1 MSDFTVVDRRGMRRS
16 AASSNFYVG
25 DPNTE
30 MRRLRQAGY
39 TLPKS
44 PVQARIE
51 AKRVADTA
59 TRTSLTEA
67 TNRSIMSEMRR
78 NRMASGMRRTG
89 SNVQMAMPKVREP
102 FASLEDRGIPYDT
115 QDLRDLSTIRRWC
128 RLWYT
133 THDLVPLLIDIYSK
147 FPVVGLEFRS
157 TDKKIQE
164 FYEQMFMDDLNYG
177 EFLSEG
183 LGREFFTVGEVTS
196 LAHFNESLGIWSS
209 EEVLNPE
216 MIRVS
221 KSLFVQQ
228 ERIQLMVKELVENLR
243 SGPSGGGDAEETPS
257 ERLERT
263 HEYCCT
269 PKTKVLTADL
279 QWVPVDSL
287 KVGDPIMGFDEYPRP
302 GKGNK
307 RQWVPTRVT
316 ATKSIA
322 GNTYRVVTDGP
333 SVECTDQHRWLAV
346 PQNRNETLPID
357 TTQDE
362 EFYPTYD
369 WRGKEIA
376 RSKPWILRPCNHC
389 GIPMELRPSA
399 AAVTK
404 FCSKRCSN
412 SVKNRQYSSGLNSG
426 QLMWVRTD
434 ELRPGDKIMHLGLWD
449 VEDNRDTGW
458 MGGFL
463 DGEGTLGK
471 TGITFS
477 QNVGPVLDRAL
488 SILGQYKFDYS
499 YHELAPHQKS
509 GKVCARVRIKG
520 GQSELLRALS
530 IFRPVRLLERLADW
544 INGAQIA
551 GDWVTVT
558 EVTHLGSQEVIAL
571 ATSSKTL
578 IAEGMFSH
586 NTQLLKHYPEII
598 KAAAQDDGLDI
609 SDALVSRLVNKAAP
623 WDLRGTPHLLRSFR
637 TLMMEESLNQAQNA
651 VCDRLYAPLILATMG
666 IENMGDG
673 EPWIPDQGELDDLRD
688 DMQNAL
694 AADFKLLVHNF
705 GVNVQS
711 VFGRESV
718 PRFDSD
724 YDRIDAKLLQA
735 WGIGQALIA
744 GGSGAGGAY
753 ASSALN
759 REVCEQLMLTFQK
772 KVLRHMRKRA
782 EVIAEAQEHYD
793 YELKGGVRVP
803 IYREIVQFN
812 EETGEDEI
820 VRVPKLLIPEIEFAC
835 VVPETQV
842 LTPTGM
848 KAMGDLVA
856 GDPVIAWDEDEEQY
870 VHDFVRSTGPR
881 PPEPTVTVTVH
892 SGKSVTCT
900 RDHPFVTQRGWVTAA
915 ALKTSDLI
923 RTSTGAMLPPMIQA
937 RWTPNSLNVA
947 SVLGE
952 GVEVVNNDI
961 VRLSRGG
968 AFCSPFP
975 AVLPTSDETWE
986 LLGHYV
992 ARGSSSR
999 GTTVRWYTKDTE
1011 VRTRIKHLITSVF
1024 GDVKIN
1030 QNSGGIAVYSRP
1042 LACWLT
1048 ALFDGESP
1056 SSLDQIRLLDVSAAR
1071 IFLDAVTAR
1080 EPVLAH
1086 ATPAVHRALH
1096 EMALSTGYK
1105 NDGLVSDDDIA
1116 RFLGLLVGDGNYS
1129 TTHVAL
1135 ETMDQEVIDF
1145 TQSIGGRLG
1154 LQTAVRAQ
1162 DGSKSSKVTFSRP
1175 HQGPRTVERNVLH
1188 SLLRGEEMWGHDGH
1202 HKRVPS
1208 FVWSRGA
1215 EVRAAFLSGYLDAD
1229 GSVIQAKETG
1239 QITIVWS
1246 SVNRA
1251 LLDDCQVLLESL
1263 GIRST
1268 VRTYQVPLG
1277 VKLPQGGSPGRIGDY
1292 SHLTVGHRI
1301 DRKLCQQVLTPL
1313 ISRKAERL
1321 GTPVSE
1327 RTHVHVR
1334 DVCWDQVV
1342 SVIDAGQKE
1351 TVALEV
1357 AINHSHITS
1366 GLGTSN
1372 TLNLRDEAQERQFIA
1387 QLKEMGVP
1395 VSDGTLAVNI
1405 PIKFRE
1411 ELEKQAEETV
1421 SKGLAKAQAMKKLQA
1436 ECDAQG
1442 LPYPDDLVA
1451 SLSATLQLR
1460 QGLAQTEMVEGQ
1472 ADMQEQQIKQ
1482 MQAPAAASMG
1492 LIPGLAPPPPPEE
1505 GQQKTAASGPDAD
1518 GPTASGPGGVEH
1530 GGEEVGLVELP
1541 RNRQRPVESDEQR
1554 ASMPKRLSRGPS
1566 SYGQAKKVPL
1576 NRVERAIRRRASGVT
1591 VDDLVHD
1598 PETYAITNME
1608 AYESQIV
1615 ADWPEILAGGAPDS
1629 RKLLEELLEQYEE
1642 VMGVQPRW

>member
-509 GKVCARVRIKG
+509 GKVCAHVRIKG

-586 NTQLLKHYPEII
+586 NTQLLKHYPEVI

-651 VCDRLYAPLILATMG
+651 VCFPAGTPVLTSTGAKLIEDVTADDEVLTHRGRYRSVVRTMRRDADDAGVTIRWWYDRPMTLTAEHPVYIRRKAVHRGICAVCRRSTDKPHRIVCDDHVASRVEPSGRLQRAVCCLCGAKANAPKSNHCDLHDPDNQSYVEGFIPASEVSVYDQVLHPDSPDSGREYISIWEHLSPSDWVVYDPTDTAWGFSGHDWYDSAATQTKRVAKNRAKKVIDAVRANPGDILRHSRLNAKTSHFRAEYKLTEDLLWLVGLHVADGSAMINNSSGTPHGSVVITLGEHETDIADRAAQVFTDVFGVTPTITPCRGTKAIKVSANSLALAMWFREMCGVKGTKRFPSWAFGLTAPQTAALIRGWMDGDGHTNDVRTQGSTAYRHLQESAAWLMRRAGKITSTFRTEGTGFGVRHHQYVVTTVKTPRRAYPADQGGYWVEVRSVDHHQVTGLVYNLEVDEDNSYCTPIAVHNCDRLYAPLILATMG

-820 VRVPKLLIPEIEFAC
+820 VRVPKLLIPEIEF
-835 VVPETQV
+835 
-842 LTPTGM
+842 
-848 KAMGDLVA
+848 D
-856 GDPVIAWDEDEEQY
+856 
-870 VHDFVRSTGPR
+870 
-881 PPEPTVTVTVH
+881 
-892 SGKSVTCT
+892 
-900 RDHPFVTQRGWVTAA
+900 
-915 ALKTSDLI
+915 
-923 RTSTGAMLPPMIQA
+923 
-937 RWTPNSLNVA
+937 
-947 SVLGE
+947 
-952 GVEVVNNDI
+952 
-961 VRLSRGG
+961 
-968 AFCSPFP
+968 
-975 AVLPTSDETWE
+975 
-986 LLGHYV
+986 
-992 ARGSSSR
+992 
-999 GTTVRWYTKDTE
+999 
-1011 VRTRIKHLITSVF
+1011 
-1024 GDVKIN
+1024 
-1030 QNSGGIAVYSRP
+1030 
-1042 LACWLT
+1042 
-1048 ALFDGESP
+1048 
-1056 SSLDQIRLLDVSAAR
+1056 
-1071 IFLDAVTAR
+1071 
-1080 EPVLAH
+1080 
-1086 ATPAVHRALH
+1086 
-1096 EMALSTGYK
+1096 
-1105 NDGLVSDDDIA
+1105 
-1116 RFLGLLVGDGNYS
+1116 
-1129 TTHVAL
+1129 
-1135 ETMDQEVIDF
+1135 
-1145 TQSIGGRLG
+1145 
-1154 LQTAVRAQ
+1154 
-1162 DGSKSSKVTFSRP
+1162 
-1175 HQGPRTVERNVLH
+1175 
-1188 SLLRGEEMWGHDGH
+1188 
-1202 HKRVPS
+1202 
-1208 FVWSRGA
+1208 
-1215 EVRAAFLSGYLDAD
+1215 
-1229 GSVIQAKETG
+1229 
-1239 QITIVWS
+1239 
-1246 SVNRA
+1246 
-1251 LLDDCQVLLESL
+1251 
-1263 GIRST
+1263 
-1268 VRTYQVPLG
+1268 
-1277 VKLPQGGSPGRIGDY
+1277 
-1292 SHLTVGHRI
+1292 
-1301 DRKLCQQVLTPL
+1301 
-1313 ISRKAERL
+1313 
-1321 GTPVSE
+1321 
-1327 RTHVHVR
+1327 
-1334 DVCWDQVV
+1334 
-1342 SVIDAGQKE
+1342 
-1351 TVALEV
+1351 
-1357 AINHSHITS
+1357 
-1366 GLGTSN
+1366 

>member
-1 MSDFTVVDRRGMRRS
+1 
-16 AASSNFYVG
+16 
-25 DPNTE
+25 
-30 MRRLRQAGY
+30 
-39 TLPKS
+39 
-44 PVQARIE
+44 
-51 AKRVADTA
+51 
-59 TRTSLTEA
+59 
-67 TNRSIMSEMRR
+67 
-78 NRMASGMRRTG
+78 
-89 SNVQMAMPKVREP
+89 
-102 FASLEDRGIPYDT
+102 
-115 QDLRDLSTIRRWC
+115 
-128 RLWYT
+128 
-133 THDLVPLLIDIYSK
+133 
-147 FPVVGLEFRS
+147 
-157 TDKKIQE
+157 
-164 FYEQMFMDDLNYG
+164 
-177 EFLSEG
+177 
-183 LGREFFTVGEVTS
+183 
-196 LAHFNESLGIWSS
+196 
-209 EEVLNPE
+209 
-216 MIRVS
+216 
-221 KSLFVQQ
+221 
-228 ERIQLMVKELVENLR
+228 
-243 SGPSGGGDAEETPS
+243 
-257 ERLERT
+257 
-263 HEYCCT
+263 
-269 PKTKVLTADL
+269 
-279 QWVPVDSL
+279 
-287 KVGDPIMGFDEYPRP
+287 
-302 GKGNK
+302 
-307 RQWVPTRVT
+307 
-316 ATKSIA
+316 
-322 GNTYRVVTDGP
+322 
-333 SVECTDQHRWLAV
+333 
-346 PQNRNETLPID
+346 
-357 TTQDE
+357 
-362 EFYPTYD
+362 
-369 WRGKEIA
+369 
-376 RSKPWILRPCNHC
+376 
-389 GIPMELRPSA
+389 
-399 AAVTK
+399 
-404 FCSKRCSN
+404 
-412 SVKNRQYSSGLNSG
+412 
-426 QLMWVRTD
+426 
-434 ELRPGDKIMHLGLWD
+434 
-449 VEDNRDTGW
+449 
-458 MGGFL
+458 
-463 DGEGTLGK
+463 
-471 TGITFS
+471 
-477 QNVGPVLDRAL
+477 
-488 SILGQYKFDYS
+488 LGQYKFDYS

-509 GKVCARVRIKG
+509 GKVCAHVRIKG

-586 NTQLLKHYPEII
+586 NTQLLKHYPEVI

-820 VRVPKLLIPEIEFAC
+820 VRVPKLLIPEIEF
-835 VVPETQV
+835 
-842 LTPTGM
+842 
-848 KAMGDLVA
+848 D
-856 GDPVIAWDEDEEQY
+856 
-870 VHDFVRSTGPR
+870 
-881 PPEPTVTVTVH
+881 
-892 SGKSVTCT
+892 
-900 RDHPFVTQRGWVTAA
+900 
-915 ALKTSDLI
+915 
-923 RTSTGAMLPPMIQA
+923 
-937 RWTPNSLNVA
+937 
-947 SVLGE
+947 
-952 GVEVVNNDI
+952 
-961 VRLSRGG
+961 
-968 AFCSPFP
+968 
-975 AVLPTSDETWE
+975 
-986 LLGHYV
+986 
-992 ARGSSSR
+992 
-999 GTTVRWYTKDTE
+999 
-1011 VRTRIKHLITSVF
+1011 
-1024 GDVKIN
+1024 
-1030 QNSGGIAVYSRP
+1030 
-1042 LACWLT
+1042 
-1048 ALFDGESP
+1048 
-1056 SSLDQIRLLDVSAAR
+1056 
-1071 IFLDAVTAR
+1071 
-1080 EPVLAH
+1080 
-1086 ATPAVHRALH
+1086 
-1096 EMALSTGYK
+1096 
-1105 NDGLVSDDDIA
+1105 
-1116 RFLGLLVGDGNYS
+1116 
-1129 TTHVAL
+1129 
-1135 ETMDQEVIDF
+1135 
-1145 TQSIGGRLG
+1145 
-1154 LQTAVRAQ
+1154 
-1162 DGSKSSKVTFSRP
+1162 
-1175 HQGPRTVERNVLH
+1175 
-1188 SLLRGEEMWGHDGH
+1188 
-1202 HKRVPS
+1202 
-1208 FVWSRGA
+1208 
-1215 EVRAAFLSGYLDAD
+1215 
-1229 GSVIQAKETG
+1229 
-1239 QITIVWS
+1239 
-1246 SVNRA
+1246 
-1251 LLDDCQVLLESL
+1251 
-1263 GIRST
+1263 
-1268 VRTYQVPLG
+1268 
-1277 VKLPQGGSPGRIGDY
+1277 
-1292 SHLTVGHRI
+1292 
-1301 DRKLCQQVLTPL
+1301 
-1313 ISRKAERL
+1313 
-1321 GTPVSE
+1321 
-1327 RTHVHVR
+1327 
-1334 DVCWDQVV
+1334 
-1342 SVIDAGQKE
+1342 
-1351 TVALEV
+1351 
-1357 AINHSHITS
+1357 
-1366 GLGTSN
+1366 

>member
-1 MSDFTVVDRRGMRRS
+1 MPVSDFTVVDRRGMRRS

-509 GKVCARVRIKG
+509 GKVCAHVRIKG

-586 NTQLLKHYPEII
+586 NTQLLKHYPEVI

-820 VRVPKLLIPEIEFAC
+820 VRVPKLLIPEIEF
-835 VVPETQV
+835 
-842 LTPTGM
+842 
-848 KAMGDLVA
+848 D
-856 GDPVIAWDEDEEQY
+856 
-870 VHDFVRSTGPR
+870 
-881 PPEPTVTVTVH
+881 
-892 SGKSVTCT
+892 
-900 RDHPFVTQRGWVTAA
+900 
-915 ALKTSDLI
+915 
-923 RTSTGAMLPPMIQA
+923 
-937 RWTPNSLNVA
+937 
-947 SVLGE
+947 
-952 GVEVVNNDI
+952 
-961 VRLSRGG
+961 
-968 AFCSPFP
+968 
-975 AVLPTSDETWE
+975 
-986 LLGHYV
+986 
-992 ARGSSSR
+992 
-999 GTTVRWYTKDTE
+999 
-1011 VRTRIKHLITSVF
+1011 
-1024 GDVKIN
+1024 
-1030 QNSGGIAVYSRP
+1030 
-1042 LACWLT
+1042 
-1048 ALFDGESP
+1048 
-1056 SSLDQIRLLDVSAAR
+1056 
-1071 IFLDAVTAR
+1071 
-1080 EPVLAH
+1080 
-1086 ATPAVHRALH
+1086 
-1096 EMALSTGYK
+1096 
-1105 NDGLVSDDDIA
+1105 
-1116 RFLGLLVGDGNYS
+1116 
-1129 TTHVAL
+1129 
-1135 ETMDQEVIDF
+1135 
-1145 TQSIGGRLG
+1145 
-1154 LQTAVRAQ
+1154 
-1162 DGSKSSKVTFSRP
+1162 
-1175 HQGPRTVERNVLH
+1175 
-1188 SLLRGEEMWGHDGH
+1188 
-1202 HKRVPS
+1202 
-1208 FVWSRGA
+1208 
-1215 EVRAAFLSGYLDAD
+1215 
-1229 GSVIQAKETG
+1229 
-1239 QITIVWS
+1239 
-1246 SVNRA
+1246 
-1251 LLDDCQVLLESL
+1251 
-1263 GIRST
+1263 
-1268 VRTYQVPLG
+1268 
-1277 VKLPQGGSPGRIGDY
+1277 
-1292 SHLTVGHRI
+1292 
-1301 DRKLCQQVLTPL
+1301 
-1313 ISRKAERL
+1313 
-1321 GTPVSE
+1321 
-1327 RTHVHVR
+1327 
-1334 DVCWDQVV
+1334 
-1342 SVIDAGQKE
+1342 
-1351 TVALEV
+1351 
-1357 AINHSHITS
+1357 
-1366 GLGTSN
+1366 

>member
-183 LGREFFTVGEVTS
+183 LGREFFTCMVAGTPVMTQRGHKPVEDVSVGDLVLTRSGEFKPVLGTTITPVSEEVVSVRPRFGQPVTMTARHRVWVRRDGVEQWIEAKDIRGQQDGVADQVYVPVPAPDSRPGVTVLNLWDHLDRDSWRSFGDVIVDPPNKSRGVRGNTAAGIAKLMSECGYGPDDIFSGSGYKRQAHPRHHLFTVTDDFLWFLGVVIGDGNATPDKGTVKIIFNAHEVDFAERAAKVWYQITGRDAIIKHVGNQIDVHCHDWMWTHVLRDMTYRPDKSRRLPFWFTDLSPTQAQALYQGLSDSDGYTNESGLCFTQSDRYLIEDAAFLVRSFGVIPRVYNLGCHPTSFSRKNQYSLRPARHSSYFEKEDDGYWVTVWKTGRESYTGNVYDLTVQDDHSFVVSGFSVHNCGEVTS

-509 GKVCARVRIKG
+509 GKVCAHVRIKG

-586 NTQLLKHYPEII
+586 NTQLLKHYPEVI

-673 EPWIPDQGELDDLRD
+673 EPWIPNQGELDDLRD

-820 VRVPKLLIPEIEFAC
+820 VRVPKLLIPEIEF
-835 VVPETQV
+835 
-842 LTPTGM
+842 
-848 KAMGDLVA
+848 D
-856 GDPVIAWDEDEEQY
+856 
-870 VHDFVRSTGPR
+870 
-881 PPEPTVTVTVH
+881 
-892 SGKSVTCT
+892 
-900 RDHPFVTQRGWVTAA
+900 
-915 ALKTSDLI
+915 
-923 RTSTGAMLPPMIQA
+923 
-937 RWTPNSLNVA
+937 
-947 SVLGE
+947 
-952 GVEVVNNDI
+952 
-961 VRLSRGG
+961 
-968 AFCSPFP
+968 
-975 AVLPTSDETWE
+975 
-986 LLGHYV
+986 
-992 ARGSSSR
+992 
-999 GTTVRWYTKDTE
+999 
-1011 VRTRIKHLITSVF
+1011 
-1024 GDVKIN
+1024 
-1030 QNSGGIAVYSRP
+1030 
-1042 LACWLT
+1042 
-1048 ALFDGESP
+1048 
-1056 SSLDQIRLLDVSAAR
+1056 
-1071 IFLDAVTAR
+1071 
-1080 EPVLAH
+1080 
-1086 ATPAVHRALH
+1086 
-1096 EMALSTGYK
+1096 
-1105 NDGLVSDDDIA
+1105 
-1116 RFLGLLVGDGNYS
+1116 
-1129 TTHVAL
+1129 
-1135 ETMDQEVIDF
+1135 
-1145 TQSIGGRLG
+1145 
-1154 LQTAVRAQ
+1154 
-1162 DGSKSSKVTFSRP
+1162 
-1175 HQGPRTVERNVLH
+1175 
-1188 SLLRGEEMWGHDGH
+1188 
-1202 HKRVPS
+1202 
-1208 FVWSRGA
+1208 
-1215 EVRAAFLSGYLDAD
+1215 
-1229 GSVIQAKETG
+1229 
-1239 QITIVWS
+1239 
-1246 SVNRA
+1246 
-1251 LLDDCQVLLESL
+1251 
-1263 GIRST
+1263 
-1268 VRTYQVPLG
+1268 
-1277 VKLPQGGSPGRIGDY
+1277 
-1292 SHLTVGHRI
+1292 
-1301 DRKLCQQVLTPL
+1301 
-1313 ISRKAERL
+1313 
-1321 GTPVSE
+1321 
-1327 RTHVHVR
+1327 
-1334 DVCWDQVV
+1334 
-1342 SVIDAGQKE
+1342 
-1351 TVALEV
+1351 
-1357 AINHSHITS
+1357 
-1366 GLGTSN
+1366 